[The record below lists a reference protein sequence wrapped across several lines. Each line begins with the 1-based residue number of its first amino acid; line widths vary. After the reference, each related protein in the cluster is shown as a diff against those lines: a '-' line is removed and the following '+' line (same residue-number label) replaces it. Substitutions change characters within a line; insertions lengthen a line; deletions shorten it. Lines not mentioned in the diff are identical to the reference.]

1 MVSAVV
7 PSDEISLLRGLLP
20 RGARS
25 ALEAYS
31 DRCRRGARECQSR
44 VADADDLVRAALQSL
59 SLPQAVNDV
68 EDCEQFATHGALPK
82 GLNVATASSGEGL
95 FGGSS
100 ANSLLALQKK
110 ASELVQQ
117 RSRSQAARAAA
128 RAYSGDAA
136 AAVRQRLTQITI
148 DDTDDD
154 ALLKVVSDDATKQ
167 RLASLD
173 DAVGRSTKPRL
184 SETLTLSDDV
194 TKAAQKC
201 REACSAVDR
210 SGRSRRDACLLY
222 TSPSPRD
229 QRGSRMPSS
238 A

>member
-1 MVSAVV
+1 M
-7 PSDEISLLRGLLP
+7 
-20 RGARS
+20 
-25 ALEAYS
+25 
-31 DRCRRGARECQSR
+31 
-44 VADADDLVRAALQSL
+44 
-59 SLPQAVNDV
+59 VNDV

-148 DDTDDD
+148 DEADDD

-194 TKAAQKC
+194 TKAAQAC
-201 REACSAVDR
+201 REAF
-210 SGRSRRDACLLY
+210 GRRPERPSRRDAAKRVEVLASEEAQAAAKALDALCDAGL
-222 TSPSPRD
+222 PS
-229 QRGSRMPSS
+229 
-238 A
+238 

>member
-1 MVSAVV
+1 M
-7 PSDEISLLRGLLP
+7 
-20 RGARS
+20 
-25 ALEAYS
+25 
-31 DRCRRGARECQSR
+31 
-44 VADADDLVRAALQSL
+44 
-59 SLPQAVNDV
+59 
-68 EDCEQFATHGALPK
+68 
-82 GLNVATASSGEGL
+82 ATASSGEGL

-110 ASELVQQ
+110 ASGLVQQ

-148 DDTDDD
+148 DDSDDD

-194 TKAAQKC
+194 TKAAQAC

-210 SGRSRRDACLLY
+210 SGRGRRDAAKRVEVLASEEAQAAAKALDALCDAGLPLVAGDEPEVTRY
-222 TSPSPRD
+222 DR
-229 QRGSRMPSS
+229 
-238 A
+238 